1 MIKHPVNKCVTW
13 RKVKPE
19 AIAVNAK
26 MHPGALDWKI
36 DDDE

>member
-1 MIKHPVNKCVTW
+1 MMKHPVNKCLLW

-26 MHPGALDWKI
+26 MHPNA
-36 DDDE
+36 